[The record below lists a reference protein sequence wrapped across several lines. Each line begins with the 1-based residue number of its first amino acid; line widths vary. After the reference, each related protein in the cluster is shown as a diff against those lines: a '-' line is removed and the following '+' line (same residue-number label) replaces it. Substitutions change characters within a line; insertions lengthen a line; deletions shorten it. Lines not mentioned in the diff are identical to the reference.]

1 MYYSSIGII
10 AILIHLIINY
20 DVLKFNPKDTI
31 PARRIYQLFLA
42 GVLFYYISD
51 ATWGLL
57 YNLKLPVLAFI
68 DTEIYFLLM
77 AVTVFLWTRYVS
89 AYLNEKNLLSRIL
102 FFSGWLFLIFELT
115 VLILNIIWPIVF
127 WFDTDGAYHINSA
140 RNINLYIQLGMFLLT
155 AIYMLFKIIKAR
167 GTIKYRYR
175 AVGCFGLVMTLFV
188 WLQALYPLMPFYALG
203 LMLGTCILHTFV
215 VEDEKEE
222 NRREMKEL
230 LAREMEQEAELG
242 TARYIAYTDPLTG
255 IKNKSAYI
263 EAIGLLERR
272 VADNKLDNFGFIV
285 FDLNGLKRINDTKG
299 HEAGDK
305 YIREASYLICNMF
318 KHSPVYRIGGDEF
331 VAFLEGEDFDNYE
344 ELIKKF
350 NNLIEQNLK
359 EGKVVISSGFA
370 QFNKKNDDSITR
382 VFERAD
388 KKMYSR
394 KKQLK
399 TLAKK
404 K

>member
-1 MYYSSIGII
+1 
-10 AILIHLIINY
+10 
-20 DVLKFNPKDTI
+20 
-31 PARRIYQLFLA
+31 
-42 GVLFYYISD
+42 
-51 ATWGLL
+51 
-57 YNLKLPVLAFI
+57 
-68 DTEIYFLLM
+68 
-77 AVTVFLWTRYVS
+77 
-89 AYLNEKNLLSRIL
+89 
-102 FFSGWLFLIFELT
+102 
-115 VLILNIIWPIVF
+115 
-127 WFDTDGAYHINSA
+127 
-140 RNINLYIQLGMFLLT
+140 
-155 AIYMLFKIIKAR
+155 
-167 GTIKYRYR
+167 
-175 AVGCFGLVMTLFV
+175 
-188 WLQALYPLMPFYALG
+188 MPFYALG